1 MLKKEVAKGK
11 VVFLYNGKV
20 ITPSKYYQ
28 LRQEMAKKE

>member
-1 MLKKEVAKGK
+1 MLKKEVAKGR